1 MIINIIMFIAT
12 YLAEGRG
19 NYIMNMFALYAP
31 GSARFRLWQPLTYM
45 FMHGG
50 FFHIFFNM
58 YTLVI
63 FGNIVERMIGSKK
76 FLTFYIISGLGAAAL
91 HIAMTSL
98 FGGSMAP
105 MVGASGAVY
114 GVLVAYAILFPDSR
128 MTLIFPPVTLKAR
141 SMVLV
146 FVGIEMLTGVTGT
159 MEGIAHFA
167 HLGGMLAGFLM
178 IYYWKKRGTLFDRE
192 DF

>member
-1 MIINIIMFIAT
+1 
-12 YLAEGRG
+12 
-19 NYIMNMFALYAP
+19 
-31 GSARFRLWQPLTYM
+31 
-45 FMHGG
+45 
-50 FFHIFFNM
+50 M

-91 HIAMTSL
+91 HFAMTSL